1 MNGKIFLPKK
11 GSGASGNNR
20 ATIKLLAQFGQ
31 QNFVEPF
38 QYFEKYSKLLQR
50 PKSLWHQL
58 RKRKIGLMHFLA
70 KQNTVQEYAGRSA
83 ELYVNMT
90 EPY

>member
-1 MNGKIFLPKK
+1 MPKK

-50 PKSLWHQL
+50 PKSLWNQL

-70 KQNTVQEYAGRSA
+70 KQNTVQEYNKCIAGRSA